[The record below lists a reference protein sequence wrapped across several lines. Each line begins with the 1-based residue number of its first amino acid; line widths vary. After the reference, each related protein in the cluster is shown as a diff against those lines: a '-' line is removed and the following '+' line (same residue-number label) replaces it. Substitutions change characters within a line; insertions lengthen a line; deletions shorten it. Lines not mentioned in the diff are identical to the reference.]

1 MKPYLAITIFLTL
14 IIPAVATSWGSY
26 RITEA
31 CIINDLNQALA
42 RTIQQKDVSIITPD
56 TLSTYRRFLNNP
68 ALKSRV
74 YLAHCP
80 RIETG
85 NAVCSDTMI
94 GNPKLPA
101 LGIRAYTSC
110 TQATIFSMSDQ
121 RLPMTLLLLSLAWGA
136 YCLHVCRRNKPGITA
151 IGRLT
156 YDHNSHCFYNA
167 RREQLHLTPLQQQL
181 MEMFVSHPDHQLAIH
196 EICAALWPKKD
207 DPRDTLY
214 TLIRRL
220 KPIVEKD
227 TNLKIISEKGRSYRL
242 EETRP

>member
-26 RITEA
+26 KITEA

-85 NAVCSDTMI
+85 NAVY
-94 GNPKLPA
+94 A
-101 LGIRAYTSC
+101 
-110 TQATIFSMSDQ
+110 AT
-121 RLPMTLLLLSLAWGA
+121 P
-136 YCLHVCRRNKPGITA
+136 
-151 IGRLT
+151 
-156 YDHNSHCFYNA
+156 
-167 RREQLHLTPLQQQL
+167 
-181 MEMFVSHPDHQLAIH
+181 
-196 EICAALWPKKD
+196 
-207 DPRDTLY
+207 
-214 TLIRRL
+214 
-220 KPIVEKD
+220 
-227 TNLKIISEKGRSYRL
+227 
-242 EETRP
+242 

>member
-26 RITEA
+26 KITEA

-101 LGIRAYTSC
+101 LGIQLYAGHHIQHVRPAAAHDVT
-110 TQATIFSMSDQ
+110 ATEPRVGRIQPARMPSEQ
-121 RLPMTLLLLSLAWGA
+121 TRHNG
-136 YCLHVCRRNKPGITA
+136 HRTA
-151 IGRLT
+151 DL
-156 YDHNSHCFYNA
+156 
-167 RREQLHLTPLQQQL
+167 
-181 MEMFVSHPDHQLAIH
+181 
-196 EICAALWPKKD
+196 
-207 DPRDTLY
+207 
-214 TLIRRL
+214 
-220 KPIVEKD
+220 
-227 TNLKIISEKGRSYRL
+227 
-242 EETRP
+242 